1 MNFSLPESIIT
12 ISNSQI
18 NNSLIPPT
26 IIRQH
31 NFNSILQIDRPL
43 QIQTHYIP
51 YNLKRTFYNETENE
65 TETEMIKKL
74 KRNY

>member
-26 IIRQH
+26 IIRQP
-31 NFNSILQIDRPL
+31 NFNSILQINRPL

-51 YNLKRTFYNETENE
+51 YNLKRTFDNETQTEN
-65 TETEMIKKL
+65 EMIKKL